1 VVFETLILKLLCF
14 SLNLAEV
21 SLSKWAY
28 LVSRWLTPHKRGVGP
43 EPAYSVEKL
52 VYVMSGFAT
61 LILIRG
67 FCSG

>member
-1 VVFETLILKLLCF
+1 MTWLLNKEQ
-14 SLNLAEV
+14 LRLAYRIKGANTYAEC
-21 SLSKWAY
+21 L
-28 LVSRWLTPHKRGVGP
+28 LV
-43 EPAYSVEKL
+43 AYSVEKL